1 MDKDNDGLV
10 SAEEFMKSTNEPEF
24 EKDNEWK
31 PVVDEDE
38 YSEDELKDYEKQL
51 EDEAKRNGE
60 VNYYDYFSKH
70 FS

>member
-10 SAEEFMKSTNEPEF
+10 SADEFIKSTNEPEF

-38 YSEDELKDYEKQL
+38 YTEDELKDYEKQL
-51 EDEAKRNGE
+51 EEEAKRNGE
-60 VNYYDYFSKH
+60 VNY
-70 FS
+70 